1 MRSYILLSFLLFMSI
16 AVSTAPVPRSI
27 DFRLENTHEDAID
40 QVDIHLN
47 VPPHVDTQQ
56 SDSNTGSISHDP
68 TSKLH
73 SKGKDP
79 QEELVA
85 LCEAGFVSGCREAIE
100 RGRAEKASE
109 PQPPA
114 FKLNLLE
121 SVLSKLSPCSDS
133 GRMKYVAWES
143 FSLSLMV
150 VSAAVVC
157 TLVIARGICKHPEV
171 VQDQKRPHDS

>member
-1 MRSYILLSFLLFMSI
+1 MST

-27 DFRLENTHEDAID
+27 DFRLENAHEDAID

-47 VPPHVDTQQ
+47 VPPGVDTQE
-56 SDSNTGSISHDP
+56 SDSNTRSISRDP
-68 TSKLH
+68 TRKFDSQQR
-73 SKGKDP
+73 DP

-100 RGRAEKASE
+100 RGRAEKLEASE
-109 PQPPA
+109 PQP

-121 SVLSKLSPCSDS
+121 SVLSKLNPCSEN
-133 GRMKYVAWES
+133 GKMKYVAWES

-157 TLVIARGICKHPEV
+157 TLVIARGICKRPEIV
-171 VQDQKRPHDS
+171 RDQKRPHDS